1 MISLMTIVKVKTLN
15 SEMGKVRTS
24 RGFQEKKTKVTVFK
38 KLTKMMTE
46 VDSFGDFS
54 PCDRKETSPPPT
66 VAGLHVL
73 LEGNRGLQS
82 VVRLDEQQLVLHQFV
97 DYVLKIREINFDR
110 ILSYKSFY
118 FIPLFPFHFDE
129 R

>member
-1 MISLMTIVKVKTLN
+1 
-15 SEMGKVRTS
+15 
-24 RGFQEKKTKVTVFK
+24 
-38 KLTKMMTE
+38 MTE

-54 PCDRKETSPPPT
+54 PCDRKETSPSPT

-118 FIPLFPFHFDE
+118 FIPLFPFHVDE